1 MISVWF
7 FLGPFPS
14 GCELISSGRAARFG
28 DFRDMVEKSL
38 GCGRR
43 RFQDLT
49 QRNSRSIWMTTIIV
63 WLYYIMLYMDC
74 LPMKI
79 RRIQT
84 MITIKHHQKHHQ
96 TSFLD
101 SDSRLIRTVKGKVTG
116 VGWVLV
122 PFCPKP
128 IGQNHLEGLSEN
140 RIPMDTPKSDG
151 CSSLSLFL
159 KVLYG
164 SIWW

>member
-1 MISVWF
+1 
-7 FLGPFPS
+7 
-14 GCELISSGRAARFG
+14 
-28 DFRDMVEKSL
+28 
-38 GCGRR
+38 
-43 RFQDLT
+43 
-49 QRNSRSIWMTTIIV
+49 
-63 WLYYIMLYMDC
+63 MLYTDC

-84 MITIKHHQKHHQ
+84 IKHHQ

-140 RIPMDTPKSDG
+140 RIPMDTGYSK
-151 CSSLSLFL
+151 
-159 KVLYG
+159 
-164 SIWW
+164 I